1 MLRVLN
7 LGAGVQSTTLYLWAL
22 DGLLQIDR
30 AIFADTGDEP
40 EAVYRHLDFLKT
52 LGGPEIEVVRAS
64 SKSLGENLQSGMN
77 ATGQENQ
84 RHVAIPTFLKS
95 LDGSAPALGRRQCTA
110 EYKIRPIEQRVRDLC
125 GLEKGERAKQQLAVQ
140 VMGLSFDE
148 PRRVANVKQRFQ
160 SIAWSKPEFP
170 LFDEYMTRADCVSYL
185 ERRLPKYAVPRSAC
199 VFCPFKSDAEWL
211 HLQQSPSDWNHA
223 VEIDRAIRDKTSLC
237 TVGMRHEQFLHRSCV
252 PLDQVQFVAKP
263 PDAQKKLA
271 FSTMDCEGM
280 CGV

>member
-40 EAVYRHLDFLKT
+40 EAVYRHLDFL
-52 LGGPEIEVVRAS
+52 LEMNGPPIDVVRAS

-125 GLEKGERAKQQLAVQ
+125 GLEKGERAK
-140 VMGLSFDE
+140 
-148 PRRVANVKQRFQ
+148 R
-160 SIAWSKPEFP
+160 
-170 LFDEYMTRADCVSYL
+170 
-185 ERRLPKYAVPRSAC
+185 AVPRSAC